1 MREKKPALIITFPST
16 AAAMEA
22 ESFCLEQGLPGRI
35 IPVPREITAG
45 CGLAWKAPPEAEAQR
60 EARELAH
67 AQSLKAYKE
76 LLDAGALTQEEF
88 DRKKAELLGL

>member
-1 MREKKPALIITFPST
+1 MREKKPALIIAFPST

-45 CGLAWKAPPEAEAQR
+45 CGLAWRAPPEAEAV
-60 EARELAH
+60 
-67 AQSLKAYKE
+67 LK
-76 LLDAGALTQEEF
+76 GALGT
-88 DRKKAELLGL
+88 AGLAWSDARVLEV

>member
-45 CGLAWKAPPEAEAQR
+45 CGLAWRAPPEAEALLTDALR
-60 EARELAH
+60 EAGLAWS
-67 AQSLKAYKE
+67 AMQVLE
-76 LLDAGALTQEEF
+76 V
-88 DRKKAELLGL
+88 